1 MNLML
6 DITDKDQRGFAA
18 CDYAPWVRILGFR
31 KTSAALLSE
40 LKKHCDIPVI
50 VKTADANEILSP
62 EVYPLFEK
70 NLTALRSADGAGAE
84 TGKVQK
90 NEIYPFADHDP
101 VNYIGN

>member
-50 VKTADANEILSP
+50 VKTADAKKILSP

-70 NLTALRSADGAGAE
+70 NLTASEICRMVRELKS
-84 TGKVQK
+84 GKVQK
-90 NEIYPFADHDP
+90 NEFTRSPII
-101 VNYIGN
+101 VL